1 MFIKIGSKYYN
12 LFDCFYWKF
21 LIIEDP
27 STLHYQAG
35 ALHGNLLSYNCT
47 ICKYNAKDKLIG
59 TINILSCE
67 TRLWVAEYFIDRFKI
82 ELNNAL
88 RDNEIIDLD
97 SFYKSFEVY
106 TRAAQLNRVDIH
118 LHNIAANKRVTL
130 TSHKHTSDSSKAIS
144 EIFFEADKIIISSV
158 EHYTKSLQIPKTD
171 ELINLGNPQDF
182 AIFFNNKAWQVREY
196 IDLSTEDPGN
206 GKTRLEALK
215 ERCIAYSTPFDSLI
229 LISDPNN
236 PEDIIGYYSAWS
248 EFCI

>member
-1 MFIKIGSKYYN
+1 MFIKSGTKYYN
-12 LFDCFYWKF
+12 LSDCFYWKF

-59 TINILSCE
+59 TINIHSCE
-67 TRLWVAEYFIDRFKI
+67 MRLWVAEYFIDRFKI

-106 TRAAQLNRVDIH
+106 TRAAQLNRVDIR
-118 LHNIAANKRVTL
+118 LHNVAANKMVTL
-130 TSHKHTSDSSKAIS
+130 TSHKHTSDSSKALS
-144 EIFFEADKIIISSV
+144 EMFSEADRIIISYV
-158 EHYTKSLQIPKTD
+158 ERYIKSLQIPKED
-171 ELINLGNPQDF
+171 QIIDYNNLQDF
-182 AIFFNNKAWQVREY
+182 VICFDTKAWQVREY
-196 IDLSTEDPGN
+196 IDLSTEDPGE

-215 ERCIAYSTPFDSLI
+215 ERCVAYSTPFDSLI
-229 LISDPNN
+229 LVSDPNN